1 MPATASHTATAPRGA
16 AWYDA
21 SVRGSLGIGLV
32 IGALV
37 GAGGMYVAL
46 RPPWASH
53 DTPPTVA
60 PVVAAAPVDAGVGKP
75 KHKRGGHRSGRGA
88 GGATQSG
95 DESGWGDT
103 GGDGDQGPIVQL
115 VPLTAADRVLEWRG
129 DDTSRPPQKIDMA
142 NGADARS
149 LDDGEI
155 QQVIASQSEPAQRCV
170 TTAAT
175 NTDLKGTITVKLVVD
190 GNGRVIKSKVQAF
203 HYMFEHGLLGCMQ
216 HAVAGIKFPATGA
229 STLVTLPVNFS

>member
-1 MPATASHTATAPRGA
+1 
-16 AWYDA
+16 
-21 SVRGSLGIGLV
+21 VRGSLGLV

-53 DTPPTVA
+53 DTPPPAA
-60 PVVAAAPVDAGVGKP
+60 PVVAAAPVDAGVPKP
-75 KHKRGGHRSGRGA
+75 KHKRGPRRPRPSVPGA
-88 GGATQSG
+88 PGATQSG
-95 DESGWGDT
+95 DEAGWGDT
-103 GGDGDQGPIVQL
+103 GDSGDSQQPAVQL

-142 NGADARS
+142 NGTEARS
-149 LDDGEI
+149 LDDDEI
-155 QQVIASQSEPAQRCV
+155 RSTISSQSGPAQTCV
-170 TTAAT
+170 MTAAT

-190 GNGRVIKSKVQAF
+190 GNGRVIKSKVQGF

-216 HAVAGIKFPATGA
+216 RAVGGIKFPATGQ
-229 STLVTLPVNFS
+229 STLVTLPVNFE